1 MTNKNKYILTL
12 DIGGTNPRLAMMEIL
27 GENEFKIVELSEAK
41 SDSNSIIP
49 IINNFLEKCGNN
61 GYTTNTCVISVA
73 GPIDNNSCLKPTNA
87 KFPISDIEIINNTHI
102 SNVKV
107 INDFAA
113 IGEAVATIQSPSDDK
128 RIKSLTNILPNKN
141 GHRGIIG
148 PGTGLGVSYLTNTP
162 QGFFVHESEGGH
174 SGFPTSG
181 NYDLLFKF
189 LQNKL
194 NINQVGTE
202 SLVSGQG
209 IRHII
214 DFLIKNPTE
223 FLEILKQ
230 DPIFFNDIVKIEHE
244 KNPQLTDVQIRLA
257 IMEEQSNNIKVDVA
271 ALIATNIENN
281 SKANLAM
288 RLFTVFLGSAAQS
301 VALNGATTGGL
312 FIAGGIASKN
322 EHLFEN
328 EDFMRSFHDNWKPN
342 IRDFLKQIPV
352 YIIKDYDISFYGCA
366 RVGVIS
372 FDGKIE

>member
-12 DIGGTNPRLAMMEIL
+12 DIGGTNPRLAMMQIISS
-27 GENEFKIVELSEAK
+27 NEFKIVELGEAK

-49 IINNFLEKCGNN
+49 IINSFLELCGHK
-61 GYTTNTCVISVA
+61 GYMTNTCIISVA
-73 GPIDNNSCLKPTNA
+73 GPIENNSCPKPTNA

-113 IGEAVATIQSPSDDK
+113 IGEAVATIQNPENDS
-128 RIKSLTNILPNKN
+128 RIKPLIKVLPNKN

-148 PGTGLGVSYLTNTP
+148 PGTGLGVSYLTNTS

-181 NYDLLFKF
+181 NYDLLFRF
-189 LQNKL
+189 LQHKL
-194 NINQVGTE
+194 NINQIGTE

-214 DFLIKNPTE
+214 DFLTQNPHE

-230 DPIFFNDIVKIEHE
+230 DTHFLNDIIKIEQE
-244 KNPQLTDVQIRLA
+244 KNPHLSDEQIKLA
-257 IMEEQSNNIKVDVA
+257 IIGEQTNNIKEDVA
-271 ALIATNIENN
+271 ALIATNIQNN
-281 SKANLAM
+281 PKANLAM

-328 EDFMRSFHDNWKPN
+328 EDFRRAFQDNWKPN
-342 IRDFLKQIPV
+342 IKEFLKKIPV

-366 RVGVIS
+366 RVGVMS
-372 FDGKIE
+372 FNDKIQ

>member
-1 MTNKNKYILTL
+1 MTDNNKYILAL
-12 DIGGTNPRLAMMEIL
+12 DIGGTNPRLAMMQIL
-27 GENEFKIVELSEAK
+27 GANEFKIVEVMEAK

-49 IINNFLEKCGNN
+49 IINTFLQQCGTK

-73 GPIDNNSCLKPTNA
+73 GPIDNNSCSKPTNA
-87 KFPISDIEIINNTHI
+87 KFPIIDTEIINNTHL

-113 IGEAVATIQSPSDDK
+113 IGEAVATIQNPSDDK
-128 RIKSLTNILPNKN
+128 RIKCLTNVSPNKN

-148 PGTGLGVSYLTNTP
+148 PGTGLGVSYLTNTA

-174 SGFPTSG
+174 AGFPTSG
-181 NYDLLFKF
+181 NYDLLFRF

-194 NINQVGTE
+194 NINQIGTE

-214 DFLIKNPTE
+214 DFLTQNPKE
-223 FLEILKQ
+223 FLEMLKN
-230 DPIFFNDIVKIEHE
+230 DINFFEDIVKIEHE
-244 KNPQLTDVQIRLA
+244 KNPSLSDEQIKLA
-257 IMEEQSNNIKVDVA
+257 ILGEQSNNIKVDIA

-281 SKANLAM
+281 PKANLTM

-312 FIAGGIASKN
+312 FIAGGIAEKN
-322 EHLFEN
+322 MHLFEGD
-328 EDFMRSFHDNWKPN
+328 DFLRSFHDNWKPN
-342 IRDFLKQIPV
+342 IKEFLKKIPV
-352 YIIKDYDISFYGCA
+352 YIINDYDISFYGCA
-366 RVGVIS
+366 RVAVMS
-372 FDGKIE
+372 FDRKIE